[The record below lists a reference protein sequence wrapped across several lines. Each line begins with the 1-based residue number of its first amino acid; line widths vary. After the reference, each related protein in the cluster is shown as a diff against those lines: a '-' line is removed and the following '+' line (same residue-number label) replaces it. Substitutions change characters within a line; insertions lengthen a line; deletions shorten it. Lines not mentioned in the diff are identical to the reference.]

1 MIVSPYMLLQ
11 RSAGFCKGTEAVP
24 GESTYILGWFVKGY
38 SGTGDPASTQY
49 DSPQLCANACEADY
63 LSLLNSN
70 LQPVDYAYRVS
81 TE

>member
-1 MIVSPYMLLQ
+1 MIESPYIILQ
-11 RSAGFCKGTEAVP
+11 RSAGYCKGTEAVP
-24 GESTYILGWFVKGY
+24 GKSSDILGWFVKDY
-38 SGTGDPASTQY
+38 SGGVPASTQY